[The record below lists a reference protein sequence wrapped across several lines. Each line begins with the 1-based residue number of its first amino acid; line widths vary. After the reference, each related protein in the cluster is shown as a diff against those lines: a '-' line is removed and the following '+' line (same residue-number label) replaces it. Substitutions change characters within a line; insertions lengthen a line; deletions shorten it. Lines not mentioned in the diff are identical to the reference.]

1 MIDANWNEYEGY
13 VNAGELMEK
22 VKQASQ
28 SLQNS
33 AQWAALADHRKT
45 QKKWVLSDL
54 FEENP
59 ARFEQ
64 FSLKLGNT
72 LYDFSK
78 NLLSEQT
85 LSYLIDLAESAGLKE
100 SIDALFSAKHV
111 NTTENRPAL
120 HTALRGSMQHPVNV
134 AGEDIILSIAVMR
147 EKMRDFS
154 ERIRAG
160 LYLGATGKPIITV
173 VNLGV
178 GGSDLGPRMV
188 CEAFKHRASVH
199 VKVLFVSSIDGN
211 EVVATLRDLDPETT
225 LFIVSS
231 KSFSTV
237 DTMANAETAK
247 AWLANHLGPGKKLT
261 KHFIGVSANADAMS
275 EFGIKT
281 ENQLPLW
288 DWVGGRYS
296 VWSAIGLSIAI
307 SLGMY
312 NFEQF
317 LKGAAEA
324 DEHYRNTKF
333 RENIPVIQ
341 ALIAIWYNNFCDA
354 TTRVVLPYDH
364 RMHVLPA
371 FLQQLE
377 MESNGKHVTLT
388 GEQVQ
393 CATSPIIWGE
403 FGPNAQHA
411 FYQLLHQGTHFVPA
425 EFIVVANNPAVP
437 EKHQTLAMVNCL
449 AQSRAL
455 MLGEA
460 IAKDD
465 SDRDALARHYPG
477 NKPSTTI
484 VLKELTPKSLGSLM
498 ACYEHQVYTESV
510 IWNINPFDQWGVEL
524 GKKLAGQIQAN
535 GNDEKKEQAYDSST
549 AGLLRFVRIRD

>member
-1 MIDANWNEYEGY
+1 MG
-13 VNAGELMEK
+13 K
-22 VKQASQ
+22 VEQASQ
-28 SLQNS
+28 SLKRS
-33 AQWAALADHRKT
+33 PQWKALAEHRKA
-45 QKKWVLSDL
+45 QKEWHLRTL
-54 FEENP
+54 FEENSN
-59 ARFEQ
+59 RFKD
-64 FSLKLGNT
+64 FSLLLDNT

-78 NLLSEQT
+78 NLLSEET
-85 LSYLIDLAESAGLKE
+85 ISYLIDLAEIAGLQDR
-100 SIDALFSAKHV
+100 IQALFSGAHV
-111 NTTENRPAL
+111 NTTEDRPAL
-120 HTALRGSMQHPVNV
+120 HTALRSFGAHPVY
-134 AGEDIILSIAVMR
+134 AGGCDVMPAILDAR
-147 EKMRDFS
+147 EKMRDIS

-160 LYLGATGKPIITV
+160 LYLGATGKPITTV
-173 VNLGV
+173 VNIGV

-188 CEAFKHRASVH
+188 CEAFRHRASVH

-211 EVVATLRDLDPETT
+211 EVVTILRNLDPETT
-225 LFIVSS
+225 LFIISS

-247 AWLANHLGPGKKLT
+247 AWLTDHLGAGKDLGN
-261 KHFIGVSANADAMS
+261 HFIGVSANAKAMS
-275 EFGIKT
+275 AFGIDRK
-281 ENQLPLW
+281 NQLPLW

-312 NFEQF
+312 DFEEL
-317 LKGAAEA
+317 LKGAALA
-324 DEHYRNTKF
+324 DDHYRTAGF
-333 RENIPVIQ
+333 RENIPVLQ

-354 TTRVVLPYDH
+354 QTRVVLPYDH
-364 RMHVLPA
+364 RLHVLPA

-388 GEQVQ
+388 GELVDS
-393 CATSPIIWGE
+393 ATSPIIWGE

-411 FYQLLHQGTHFVPA
+411 FYQLLHQGTHFVPT

-437 EKHQTLAMVNCL
+437 EKHQSLAMANCL

-455 MLGEA
+455 MLGGS
-460 IAKDD
+460 IAENDKDHD
-465 SDRDALARHYPG
+465 VLAKHYPG

-524 GKKLAGQIQAN
+524 GKKLAGQLHAN
-535 GNDEKKEQAYDSST
+535 GDQEKKEQVYDGST
-549 AGLLRFVRIRD
+549 AGLLRFVHNNE